1 MTQIPKPLMP
11 RHQHGQGAASVEA
24 RIVLAQ
30 RKRILE
36 RPEQAPR
43 HGKILQITHNYTSL
57 FLIAGSVYLLAI
69 IVLRTLAPNL
79 RRVNLQ
85 S

>member
-1 MTQIPKPLMP
+1 MFPSNAVGSIVGIGGMA
-11 RHQHGQGAASVEA
+11 GSVGG
-24 RIVLAQ
+24 
-30 RKRILE
+30 ILLSVS
-36 RPEQAPR
+36 A
-43 HGKILQITHNYTSL
+43 GKILQITHNYTSL

-79 RRVNLQ
+79 RRVDLQ